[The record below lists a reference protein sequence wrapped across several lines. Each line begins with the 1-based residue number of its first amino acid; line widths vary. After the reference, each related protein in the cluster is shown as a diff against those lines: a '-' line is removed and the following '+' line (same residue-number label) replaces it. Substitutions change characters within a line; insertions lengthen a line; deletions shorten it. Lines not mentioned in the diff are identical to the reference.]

1 MFDKITISRKGRS
14 SEEPVDLGFL
24 AECLVFY
31 RHVTVIADSGT
42 FKFLVRTCGPDALL
56 ELMEM
61 GALEIL
67 YFDNGTAVVTVQ
79 LSDGGNCNDY
89 GNYTSNNI
97 RYPQVSRVLVDE
109 LCAPSGKGANRL
121 YRRFE
126 KYVRRTEYTPEI
138 NREVARDFADEKYLT
153 TAADTLLS
161 YLVPSY
167 QRPTPLKFTPIF
179 IPKFGYR
186 IVTNIDFSAANVEY
200 HKTVPASHSSLST
213 AYILAH
219 IADTRR
225 DVRVA
230 STAETDISLSE
241 AQSLVCTCKFAEI
254 VAASNSKIAAIDS
267 FQERILDELPDI
279 AEAVNSG
286 RRSFPEIVP
295 VVRAA
300 GKFKDWLEKTADATA
315 VVSDYAKEVSR
326 LDWADKLP
334 AKSSRCLIMC
344 ALGVA
349 TGALN
354 PIAGA
359 ALATGLN
366 AADYFLLD
374 KLLKGWKPNQFVEGP
389 LKKFLKL

>member
-14 SEEPVDLGFL
+14 LEEPLDLGFL

-56 ELMEM
+56 ELMEI
-61 GALEIL
+61 GALDIL

-79 LSDGGNCNDY
+79 LSDGGDCNDY

-97 RYPQVSRVLVDE
+97 RYPQVSRALFDE

-126 KYVRRTEYTPEI
+126 KYVRRTEYTPDI
-138 NREVARDFADEKYLT
+138 NREVVRDFADEKYLT

-179 IPKFGYR
+179 IPKFGHR
-186 IVTNIDFSAANVEY
+186 IVTNIDFSAANIEY
-200 HKTVPASHSSLST
+200 HKTVPSSHSSLST
-213 AYILAH
+213 GYILAQ

-241 AQSLVCTCKFAEI
+241 VQSLVCTCKFAEI

-267 FQERILDELPDI
+267 FQEQILDELPDI

-286 RRSFPEIVP
+286 RRSFPEVVP

-300 GKFKDWLEKTADATA
+300 GKFKDWLEKAEDAAA
-315 VVSDYAKEVSR
+315 VMSDYAKEVSR
-326 LDWADKLP
+326 LDWADRLP

>member
-1 MFDKITISRKGRS
+1 M
-14 SEEPVDLGFL
+14 GFL

-31 RHVTVIADSGT
+31 RRVTVVADAGT
-42 FKFLVRTCGPDALL
+42 FKFLVRTCGPEALL

-79 LSDGGNCNDY
+79 LSDGGDCNDY
-89 GNYTSNNI
+89 GNYTSNTL
-97 RYPQVSRVLVDE
+97 RYPQVSRALFDE
-109 LCAPSGKGANRL
+109 LCAPSGKGASRL

-126 KYVRRTEYTPEI
+126 KCVQRTEYTPDI
-138 NREVARDFADEKYLT
+138 NREVVRDFADEKYLT

-167 QRPTPLKFTPIF
+167 HRPTPLKFTPIF

-186 IVTNIDFSAANVEY
+186 IVTNIDFSAANAEF
-200 HKTVPASHSSLST
+200 HKAVPVSHGSLST
-213 AYILAH
+213 AYILAQ

-230 STAETDISLSE
+230 STAESDISLSE
-241 AQSLVCTCKFAEI
+241 AQSLVCSCKFAEI
-254 VAASNSKIAAIDS
+254 ITASNSKIAAIDL
-267 FQERILDELPDI
+267 FQEKILDELPDI

-286 RRSFPEIVP
+286 RRTFPEIVP

-300 GKFKDWLEKTADATA
+300 EKFKDWLVKTEDSSA
-315 VVSDYAKEVSR
+315 VMSDYAKEVSR

-354 PIAGA
+354 PVAGA

-374 KLLKGWKPNQFVEGP
+374 KLVKGWKPNQFVEGP

>member
-1 MFDKITISRKGRS
+1 MFDKIIISRKGRS
-14 SEEPVDLGFL
+14 LEEPVDLGFL

-31 RHVTVIADSGT
+31 RRVSVVADSGT
-42 FKFLVRTCGPDALL
+42 FKFLVRVCGPDALL

-79 LSDGGNCNDY
+79 LSDGGDCNDY

-97 RYPQVSRVLVDE
+97 RYPQVSRALFDE
-109 LCAPSGKGANRL
+109 LCGPSGRGANRL

-126 KYVRRTEYTPEI
+126 KYVRRTEYTPNI
-138 NREVARDFADEKYLT
+138 NREVVQDFADEKYLT
-153 TAADTLLS
+153 AAAGTLLS
-161 YLVPSY
+161 YLAPSY

-179 IPKFGYR
+179 IPKFGHR
-186 IVTNIDFSAANVEY
+186 IVTNIDFSAPNVEY
-200 HKTVPASHSSLST
+200 HKTVPSSHGSLST
-213 AYILAH
+213 ASILAH

-230 STAETDISLSE
+230 STAEADVSLSE
-241 AQSLVCTCKFAEI
+241 AGSLVCTCKFAEI
-254 VAASNSKIAAIDS
+254 IAASDSRIAAIDS
-267 FQERILDELPDI
+267 FQEQILDELPDI

-286 RRSFPEIVP
+286 RRSFPEILP

-300 GKFKDWLEKTADATA
+300 GKFKDWLEKAEDATA
-315 VVSDYAKEVSR
+315 VMSDYAKEVSR
-326 LDWADKLP
+326 LDWADRLP

-344 ALGVA
+344 ALGAA

-354 PIAGA
+354 PIAGM

-374 KLLKGWKPNQFVEGP
+374 KLLKRWKPNQFVEGP
-389 LKKFLKL
+389 LKKFLKF